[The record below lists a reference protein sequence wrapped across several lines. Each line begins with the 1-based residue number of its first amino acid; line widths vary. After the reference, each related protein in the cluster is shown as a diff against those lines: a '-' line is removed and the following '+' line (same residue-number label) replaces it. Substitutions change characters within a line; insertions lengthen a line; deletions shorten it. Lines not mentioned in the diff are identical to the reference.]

1 MALTMGT
8 RRRRLRAPFVLSRY
22 RKKAPSLIR
31 VVSKQSKRGVYK
43 SALLST
49 ILEKKEKK
57 THHAY
62 IMAED
67 ISVIEPGARRIRN

>member
-49 ILEKKEKK
+49 ILEKKKK